1 MGKDASID
9 RQLEFLR
16 EFVERAEERFG
27 NIEDRLAGLADEWK
41 ADITTA
47 RGEIESSI
55 EQRVEEVRDAHI
67 RLRLTGIVLL
77 LIGVPILAL
86 ANVV

>member
-1 MGKDASID
+1 LATSRIASP
-9 RQLEFLR
+9 
-16 EFVERAEERFG
+16 
-27 NIEDRLAGLADEWK
+27 GLADEWN

-55 EQRVEEVRDAHI
+55 EQRVEDVRDAHI

>member
-1 MGKDASID
+1 LSSFASSSSA
-9 RQLEFLR
+9 RR
-16 EFVERAEERFG
+16 TRFG
-27 NIEDRLAGLADEWK
+27 NIEDRLAGLADEWN

-55 EQRVEEVRDAHI
+55 EQRVEDVRDAHI